1 MNLVESSKLFIKKN
15 SSTILTCLGA
25 TGVVIT
31 SVMAAKATPK
41 AILLLEEE
49 KENKGSELTK
59 LEVVMTAA
67 PAYIPAVAIG
77 LSTIACIFGANI
89 LNKRQQAALMSAYA
103 LINRSYR
110 DYRSKLR
117 ELLGEET
124 DEQVRK
130 EMIKDKYEKSSVN
143 LDKEK
148 QLFFD
153 FFSLRYFES
162 TLENVQEAENA
173 LNEILAAGAF
183 VSLNDFYDLLGLQ
196 RIDCGYELGWSSMD
210 YSEVGFGHE
219 FVEMEDGLE
228 CCVVTFPCEPTIC
241 FPL

>member
-31 SVMAAKATPK
+31 SVMAVKATPK
-41 AILLLEEE
+41 AMLLLEEE

-67 PAYIPAVAIG
+67 PAYIPAVGIG

-130 EMIKDKYEKSSVN
+130 RNDK
-143 LDKEK
+143 
-148 QLFFD
+148 
-153 FFSLRYFES
+153 
-162 TLENVQEAENA
+162 
-173 LNEILAAGAF
+173 G
-183 VSLNDFYDLLGLQ
+183 
-196 RIDCGYELGWSSMD
+196 
-210 YSEVGFGHE
+210 
-219 FVEMEDGLE
+219 
-228 CCVVTFPCEPTIC
+228 
-241 FPL
+241 